1 MNKKSNEAICI
12 RNTGTWANLKPEHKF
27 DSGKFNKQ
35 TVLNELPMLSPKI
48 YNMIKKINEL
58 DEQDM
63 AADNKYY
70 KHIIYSDIAGVYG
83 AKMVASSLIANNFT
97 LVYSNKFALKPDIQ
111 DKNKTFGLLT
121 TSTVYQKPLTV
132 GLKKKMMTLMN
143 ERPNNIYGENMR
155 IVILDSGYKEGLDVF
170 DVKYMH
176 ILEPLETKA
185 EYTQVIGRG
194 TRYCGQSGLP
204 FTPHQGWPL
213 NIYRYNIKYD
223 DDNTVHDL
231 YIKHSNK
238 NISAFNF
245 IADIESII
253 IASAVDTPLTENL
266 HLLSEKNNRF
276 YDYMIAKNNIK
287 VEKPK
292 RKDLIEVVNNIRGK
306 IYTNDSFIDCKK
318 KCKGPLED
326 FPSANALLI
335 IAAVFT
341 IDNIGRRDDI
351 KVKNTKLYMGN
362 INNKVQNYVKDG
374 SLLTYLNEKYP
385 KPLLC
390 NVIDKN
396 QNFCDAINKLW
407 MNPINFLKLF
417 GDKII
422 DNLNHYKKVKAITDK
437 NYADALKFI
446 YEYKS
451 KLILKKPK
459 FEAVPPKTKLTNF
472 ELYKY
477 VEKHFAPYK
486 WEHINIVNKCVAE
499 VIVNDNDDS
508 EAAQAAKKAVAN
520 AANAAKDNK
529 GYNIVTFSHTQNFV
543 QKFLTPQSPYKGML
557 LFHSVGSGKTCTAI
571 STATNTFD
579 REGYKILW
587 VTRHTLKEDI
597 WKNMFD
603 NICNVIIQDRL
614 NNGEILPSTKAKR
627 MEFLGKNWLPPISYK
642 QFTNLIK
649 GKNKYYKQMVALNG
663 KEDPFRKTLIIID
676 EIHKI
681 YSSSLS
687 ALEKPNPE
695 VLQSMVQNSY
705 KVSGADSLKLL
716 LMTATPITDDHMSS
730 IKILNLLLEN
740 YERFPEEFDRF
751 KTMFCNENGL
761 FTEKGSQEFMNK
773 ITGLVSY
780 IDRAND
786 RSQFA
791 YPVIRDILLDVEKKK
806 YTDNGIEEINKKIQ
820 EYENR
825 LNNKEVKLNKDE
837 IKEIKKEINGM
848 KKEKKNAD
856 KLKDEPVD
864 VIDFINNCFLKKP
877 IRKLKNIDDSQIKK
891 VNKVKKVN
899 KADDVNNVVNV
910 NDINA
915 VNDVNNIVDVDVNN
929 VNNIVDVDV
938 NNVNVVD
945 DVNNVNDI
953 NDINV
958 VDDVNNVNNVNVV
971 DDVNNVQN
979 VYNDIKPKKV
989 KVKAAAKSPKNCP
1002 EGKVLNPKTG
1012 RCIVN
1017 KATVAAKSPKNCPEG
1032 KVLNPKTGRCVKD
1045 KDNGRDAKYSF

>member
-1 MNKKSNEAICI
+1 MNKKANEALCI
-12 RNTGTWANLKPEHKF
+12 RNTGTWANVKPEHKF
-27 DSGKFNKQ
+27 DSAKFKPDI
-35 TVLNELPMLSPKI
+35 VLKDLPDLSPKI
-48 YNMIKKINEL
+48 YNMIQRINEL
-58 DEQDM
+58 DAKDM
-63 AADNKYY
+63 ANENRYY
-70 KHIIYSDIAGVYG
+70 KHIIYSDVSGVYG
-83 AKMVASSLIANNFT
+83 AKMVASSLIANKFN
-97 LVYSNKFALKPDIQ
+97 LIYSNKFAIKPDLQ
-111 DKNKTFGLLT
+111 GKDKDRTFGLLT

-143 ERPNNIYGENMR
+143 ERPANINGKNMR
-155 IVILDSGYKEGLDVF
+155 IIVLDSGYKEGLDVF

-204 FTPHQGWPL
+204 FVPNVGWAL
-213 NIYRYNIKYD
+213 NIFRYNIKYD
-223 DDNTVHDL
+223 NDTTVHDL

-276 YDYMIAKNNIK
+276 YDYMMAKNNIK
-287 VEKPK
+287 IEKPK

-306 IYTNDSFIDCKK
+306 IYTNENSIDCKK

-341 IDNIGRRDDI
+341 IDKVGDGDDI
-351 KVKNTKLYMGN
+351 RMKKGTKKLYRGEES
-362 INNKVQNYVKDG
+362 NKVQNYIKD
-374 SLLTYLNEKYP
+374 SELLKYLNERFP

-390 NVIDKN
+390 NIIDKN
-396 QNFCDAINKLW
+396 QNFCNAINKLW
-407 MNPINFLKLF
+407 MNPIPFLKLY

-422 DNLNHYKKVKAITDK
+422 ENLNYYKKVNAITDK
-437 NYADALKFI
+437 NFADALKFI

-451 KLILKKPK
+451 QIIVKKPT
-459 FEAVPPKTKLTNF
+459 FEPVPPKIKMTNF

-477 VEKHFAPYK
+477 VEKHYAPYK
-486 WEHINIVNKCVAE
+486 WAYVDIVNKCVAE
-499 VIVNDNDDS
+499 VPVVADAVVADTDDS
-508 EAAQAAKKAVAN
+508 VPVPVAPV
-520 AANAAKDNK
+520 APVPAK

-543 QKFLTPQSPYKGML
+543 QKFLTPQSPYKGLL

-571 STATNTFD
+571 ATATNTFA
-579 REGYKILW
+579 REGYTILW

-614 NNGEILPSTKAKR
+614 NNGEILPATRAKR
-627 MEFLGKNWLPPISYK
+627 MEFLGKNWLQPISYK

-649 GKNKYYKQMVALNG
+649 GKNKYYKEMVDLNG

-695 VLQSMVQNSY
+695 VLQTMVQNSY
-705 KVSGADSLKLL
+705 KVSGNDSLKML

-730 IKILNLLLEN
+730 VKILNLLLEN
-740 YERFPEEFDRF
+740 FERFPEEFERF

-761 FTEKGSQEFMNK
+761 FTEKGSQEFMNR

-791 YPVIRDILLDVEKKK
+791 YPVIRDVLLEIEK
-806 YTDNGIEEINKKIQ
+806 TRVSNTGLNEIKSKIQ
-820 EYENR
+820 EYEDR
-825 LNNKEVKLNKDE
+825 LNNKEVKLTKDE
-837 IKEIKKEINGM
+837 TKELKKELATM
-848 KKEKKNAD
+848 KKEQKNAVKD
-856 KLKDEPVD
+856 KDTPNN
-864 VIDFINNCFLKKP
+864 VIDFINNCFIKKP
-877 IRKLKNIDDSQIKK
+877 LVARKNTKK
-891 VNKVKKVN
+891 
-899 KADDVNNVVNV
+899 AIAEDDVDDGNTVKVIKTKKATVAFLATVAKKTKAIAETEDVGVAKAIKVVE
-910 NDINA
+910 DIEDIE
-915 VNDVNNIVDVDVNN
+915 DVEDVEDVE
-929 VNNIVDVDV
+929 VGK
-938 NNVNVVD
+938 VD
-945 DVNNVNDI
+945 DAV
-953 NDINV
+953 
-958 VDDVNNVNNVNVV
+958 
-971 DDVNNVQN
+971 
-979 VYNDIKPKKV
+979 IKAVKTKKATVAKKTKAIADTDATGVSDGV
-989 KVKAAAKSPKNCP
+989 KVAVKVANTNVPVAKKAKAAKSPKKCK
-1002 EGKVLNPKTG
+1002 EGQVLNPATG
-1012 RCIVN
+1012 RCI
-1017 KATVAAKSPKNCPEG
+1017 KQKVAA
-1032 KVLNPKTGRCVKD
+1032 
-1045 KDNGRDAKYSF
+1045 RDDKYSF

>member
-1 MNKKSNEAICI
+1 MNKKANEALCI
-12 RNTGTWANLKPEHKF
+12 RNTGTWANVKPEHKF
-27 DSGKFNKQ
+27 DSAKFKPDI
-35 TVLNELPMLSPKI
+35 VLKDLPDLSPKI
-48 YNMIKKINEL
+48 YNMIQRINEL
-58 DEQDM
+58 DAKDM
-63 AADNKYY
+63 ANENRYY
-70 KHIIYSDIAGVYG
+70 KHIIYSDVSGVYG
-83 AKMVASSLIANNFT
+83 AKMVASSLIANKFN
-97 LVYSNKFALKPDIQ
+97 LVYSNKFAIKPDLQ
-111 DKNKTFGLLT
+111 DKDKDRTFGLLT

-143 ERPNNIYGENMR
+143 ERPANINGKNMR
-155 IVILDSGYKEGLDVF
+155 IIVLDSGYKEGLDVF

-204 FTPHQGWPL
+204 FVPNVGWAL
-213 NIYRYNIKYD
+213 NIFRYNIKYD
-223 DDNTVHDL
+223 NDTTVHDL

-276 YDYMIAKNNIK
+276 YDYMMAKNNIK
-287 VEKPK
+287 IEKPK

-306 IYTNDSFIDCKK
+306 IYTNENSIDCKK

-341 IDNIGRRDDI
+341 IDKVGDGDDI
-351 KVKNTKLYMGN
+351 RMKKGTKKLYRGEES
-362 INNKVQNYVKDG
+362 NKVQNYIKD
-374 SLLTYLNEKYP
+374 SELLKYLNERFP

-390 NVIDKN
+390 NIIDKN
-396 QNFCDAINKLW
+396 QNFCNAINKLW
-407 MNPINFLKLF
+407 MNPIPFLKLY

-422 DNLNHYKKVKAITDK
+422 ENLNYYKKVNAITDK
-437 NYADALKFI
+437 NFADALKFI

-451 KLILKKPK
+451 QIIVKKPT
-459 FEAVPPKTKLTNF
+459 FEPVPPKTKMTNF

-477 VEKHFAPYK
+477 VEKHYAPYK
-486 WEHINIVNKCVAE
+486 WAYVDIVNKCVAE
-499 VIVNDNDDS
+499 VPVVAD
-508 EAAQAAKKAVAN
+508 AVAN
-520 AANAAKDNK
+520 DSVPVPVAPVAPVPAK

-571 STATNTFD
+571 ATATNTFA
-579 REGYKILW
+579 REGYTILW

-614 NNGEILPSTKAKR
+614 NNGEILPATRAKR
-627 MEFLGKNWLPPISYK
+627 MEFLGKNWLQPISYK

-649 GKNKYYKQMVALNG
+649 GKNKYYKEMVDLNG

-695 VLQSMVQNSY
+695 VLQTMVQNSY
-705 KVSGADSLKLL
+705 KVSGNDSLKML

-730 IKILNLLLEN
+730 VKILNLLLEN
-740 YERFPEEFDRF
+740 FERFPEEFERF

-761 FTEKGSQEFMNK
+761 FTEKGSQEFMNR

-791 YPVIRDILLDVEKKK
+791 YPVIRDVLLEIEK
-806 YTDNGIEEINKKIQ
+806 TRVSNTGLNEIKSKIQ
-820 EYENR
+820 EYEDR
-825 LNNKEVKLNKDE
+825 LNNKEVKLTKDE
-837 IKEIKKEINGM
+837 TKELKKELANM
-848 KKEKKNAD
+848 KKEQKNAVKD
-856 KLKDEPVD
+856 KDTPNN
-864 VIDFINNCFLKKP
+864 VIDFINNCFIKKP
-877 IRKLKNIDDSQIKK
+877 LVARKNTKK
-891 VNKVKKVN
+891 
-899 KADDVNNVVNV
+899 AIAEDDVDGNTVKVVE
-910 NDINA
+910 
-915 VNDVNNIVDVDVNN
+915 DVEDVEDVDVGK
-929 VNNIVDVDV
+929 VDDAVIKAVKTKKATVAKKTKAIVDTDATGVSDG
-938 NNVNVVD
+938 
-945 DVNNVNDI
+945 
-953 NDINV
+953 
-958 VDDVNNVNNVNVV
+958 
-971 DDVNNVQN
+971 
-979 VYNDIKPKKV
+979 V
-989 KVKAAAKSPKNCP
+989 KVAVKVANTNVPVAKKAKAAKAAKSPKKCK
-1002 EGKVLNPKTG
+1002 EGQVLNPATG
-1012 RCIVN
+1012 RCI
-1017 KATVAAKSPKNCPEG
+1017 KQKVAA
-1032 KVLNPKTGRCVKD
+1032 
-1045 KDNGRDAKYSF
+1045 RDDKYSF

>member
-1 MNKKSNEAICI
+1 MSKKSNEALCI
-12 RNTGTWANLKPEHKF
+12 RNAGTWANVKPEHKF

-35 TVLNELPMLSPKI
+35 LVLNDLPMLSPKI

-70 KHIIYSDIAGVYG
+70 KHIIYSDIAGVSG

-155 IVILDSGYKEGLDVF
+155 IIILDSGYKEGLDVF

-204 FTPHQGWPL
+204 FTPNLGWAL
-213 NIYRYNIKYD
+213 NIYRYNLRYD
-223 DDNTVHDL
+223 NDNTVHDL

-245 IADIESII
+245 IADIEAII

-266 HLLSEKNNRF
+266 HLLSDKNNRF
-276 YDYMIAKNNIK
+276 YDNMMAKNNIK
-287 VEKPK
+287 VVVKPK
-292 RKDLIEVVNNIRGK
+292 RRDLIEVVNNIRGK
-306 IYTNDSFIDCKK
+306 IYTNDTVIDCKK
-318 KCKGPLED
+318 KCKGLLEE
-326 FPSANALLI
+326 FPAANALLI
-335 IAAVFT
+335 IAAVFV
-341 IDNIGRRDDI
+341 IDKVGEGDDI
-351 KVKNTKLYMGN
+351 KNTQKGKKLYKGN
-362 INNKVQNYVKDG
+362 LNNKVQNYVRDG
-374 SLLTYLNEKYP
+374 ELLKYLNERYP

-396 QNFCDAINKLW
+396 QNYCDAINKLW
-407 MNPINFLKLF
+407 MNPIPFLKLF

-422 DNLNHYKKVKAITDK
+422 ENLNYYKKVKAITDK

-446 YEYKS
+446 FEYKS
-451 KLILKKPK
+451 KLIPQKPK
-459 FEAVPPKTKLTNF
+459 FEAVPPKVKMNNF

-477 VEKHFAPYK
+477 VEKHYAPYK
-486 WEHINIVNKCVAE
+486 WEHINIVNKCVAAE
-499 VIVNDNDDS
+499 VIDTDP
-508 EAAQAAKKAVAN
+508 N
-520 AANAAKDNK
+520 AAGAVVVAAPKN
-529 GYNIVTFSHTQNFV
+529 NIVTFSHTQNFV
-543 QKFLTPQSPYKGML
+543 QKFLTPLSPYKGLL

-571 STATNTFD
+571 ATATNSFD

-649 GKNKYYKQMVALNG
+649 GKNKYYKQMVAING
-663 KEDPFRKTLIIID
+663 KDDPFRKTLIIID
-676 EIHKI
+676 EVHKI

-705 KVSGADSLKLL
+705 KVSGDNSLKLL
-716 LMTATPITDDHMSS
+716 LMTATPITDDHMSCV
-730 IKILNLLLEN
+730 KIINLLLEN

-761 FTEKGSQEFMNK
+761 FTDNGSQEFMNR

-791 YPVIRDILLDVEKKK
+791 YPVIRDILLDVEKKQIN
-806 YTDNGIEEINKKIQ
+806 TEGIEVINNKIK
-820 EYENR
+820 EYEDR

-856 KLKDEPVD
+856 KMKDEPSD
-864 VIDFINNCFLKKP
+864 VIDFINKCLK
-877 IRKLKNIDDSQIKK
+877 
-891 VNKVKKVN
+891 
-899 KADDVNNVVNV
+899 
-910 NDINA
+910 
-915 VNDVNNIVDVDVNN
+915 
-929 VNNIVDVDV
+929 
-938 NNVNVVD
+938 
-945 DVNNVNDI
+945 
-953 NDINV
+953 
-958 VDDVNNVNNVNVV
+958 
-971 DDVNNVQN
+971 
-979 VYNDIKPKKV
+979 IKPERKA
-989 KVKAAAKSPKNCP
+989 KAAADSDDEDAAKAAKPAKPAKPPKECPEGKVLNPSTGRCITDKSAKAAKPAKEPKAPKAAKAPKECP

-1012 RCIVN
+1012 RCI
-1017 KATVAAKSPKNCPEG
+1017 KQ
-1032 KVLNPKTGRCVKD
+1032 KD
-1045 KDNGRDAKYSF
+1045 RDAKFSF

>member
-1 MNKKSNEAICI
+1 MNKKANEALCI
-12 RNTGTWANLKPEHKF
+12 RNTGTWANVKPEHKF
-27 DSGKFNKQ
+27 DSAKFKKEV
-35 TVLNELPMLSPKI
+35 VLNDLPFLSPKI
-48 YNMIKKINEL
+48 YNMIQRINEL
-58 DEQDM
+58 DAKDM
-63 AADNKYY
+63 ANDNKYY
-70 KHIIYSDIAGVYG
+70 KHIIYSDVSGVYG

-97 LVYSNKFALKPDIQ
+97 LVYSNKFAIKADIQ

-132 GLKKKMMTLMN
+132 GLKKKMMTIMN
-143 ERPNNIYGENMR
+143 ERPSNINGENIR
-155 IVILDSGYKEGLDVF
+155 IIILDSGYKEGLDVF

-204 FTPHQGWPL
+204 FIPGVGWPL

-223 DDNTVHDL
+223 NDTTVHDL

-245 IADIESII
+245 IADIESIM

-276 YDYMIAKNNIK
+276 YDYLMAKNNIK
-287 VEKPK
+287 NVVKPK
-292 RKDLIEVVNNIRGK
+292 RKDLIEIVNNIRGK
-306 IYTNDSFIDCKK
+306 IYTNESIIDCKK

-341 IDNIGRRDDI
+341 IDKIGDRDDVRMN
-351 KVKNTKLYMGN
+351 KATKKLYRGDA
-362 INNKVQNYVKDG
+362 NNKVNNYIKDAD
-374 SLLTYLNEKYP
+374 LLKYLNERHP
-385 KPLLC
+385 KPQLC
-390 NVIDKN
+390 NIIDKN

-422 DNLNHYKKVKAITDK
+422 ENLNYYKKVNAITDK
-437 NYADALKFI
+437 NFADALKFI

-451 KLILKKPK
+451 QLIVKKPT
-459 FEAVPPKTKLTNF
+459 FEPVPPKNKMTNF

-477 VEKHFAPYK
+477 VEKHYAPYK
-486 WEHINIVNKCVAE
+486 WEYVDIVNKCVAE
-499 VIVNDNDDS
+499 VVVPAD
-508 EAAQAAKKAVAN
+508 AADADAPVAPV
-520 AANAAKDNK
+520 APVVAK

-543 QKFLTPQSPYKGML
+543 QKFFTPQSPYKGML

-571 STATNTFD
+571 ATATNTFD

-603 NICNVIIQDRL
+603 NICNIIIQERL
-614 NNGEILPSTKAKR
+614 NNGEILPTTRAKR
-627 MEFLGKNWLPPISYK
+627 MEFLGKNWLQPISYK

-649 GKNKYYKQMVALNG
+649 GKNKFYKEMVDLNG
-663 KEDPFRKTLIIID
+663 KEDPFRKTIIIID

-687 ALEKPNPE
+687 MLERPNPE
-695 VLQSMVQNSY
+695 VLQTMVQNSY
-705 KVSGADSLKLL
+705 KVSGKDSLKLL
-716 LMTATPITDDHMSS
+716 LMTATPITDDHMSCV
-730 IKILNLLLEN
+730 KILNLLLEN
-740 YERFPEEFDRF
+740 YERFPEEFERF

-761 FTEKGSQEFMNK
+761 FTEKGSQEFMNR

-791 YPVIRDILLDVEKKK
+791 YPVIKDVVLDIEKQRQSSS
-806 YTDNGIEEINKKIQ
+806 GINDIILKIQ
-820 EYENR
+820 EHEER
-825 LNNKEVKLNKDE
+825 LNNKEVKLTKDE
-837 IKEIKKEINGM
+837 TKELKKEIANM
-848 KKEKKNAD
+848 KKEQKNAVKD
-856 KLKDEPVD
+856 KDTPKD
-864 VIDFINNCFLKKP
+864 VIDFINSCFTKKKERP
-877 IRKLKNIDDSQIKK
+877 ARQPAAAKRKTTKK
-891 VNKVKKVN
+891 VV
-899 KADDVNNVVNV
+899 ADVAVDNVE
-910 NDINA
+910 D
-915 VNDVNNIVDVDVNN
+915 
-929 VNNIVDVDV
+929 
-938 NNVNVVD
+938 VVD
-945 DVNNVNDI
+945 DDAEAETDASAVANGTKVA
-953 NDINV
+953 INV
-958 VDDVNNVNNVNVV
+958 ADPKA
-971 DDVNNVQN
+971 
-979 VYNDIKPKKV
+979 KPKSVKPPKPIKEKKV
-989 KVKAAAKSPKNCP
+989 AEKKPCP
-1002 EGKVLNPKTG
+1002 EGKVRNPATG
-1012 RCIVN
+1012 RCIKM
-1017 KATVAAKSPKNCPEG
+1017 KA
-1032 KVLNPKTGRCVKD
+1032 
-1045 KDNGRDAKYSF
+1045 RDDMHSF

>member
-1 MNKKSNEAICI
+1 MNKKSNEALCI
-12 RNTGTWANLKPEHKF
+12 RNTGTWANVKPEHKF
-27 DSGKFNKQ
+27 DSGKFNKDV
-35 TVLNELPMLSPKI
+35 VLNDLPMLSPKI

-70 KHIIYSDIAGVYG
+70 KHIIYSDISGVHG

-97 LVYSNKFALKPDIQ
+97 LIYSNKFALKPDIK

-143 ERPNNIYGENMR
+143 ERPNNVYGENMR
-155 IVILDSGYKEGLDVF
+155 IIILDSGYKEGLDVF

-204 FTPHQGWPL
+204 FTPNVGWPL

-223 DDNTVHDL
+223 NDNTVHDL

-245 IADIESII
+245 IADIEAII
-253 IASAVDTPLTENL
+253 IASAADAPLTENL

-276 YDYMIAKNNIK
+276 YDYIIAKNNIK
-287 VEKPK
+287 IEKPK
-292 RKDLIEVVNNIRGK
+292 RRDLIEIVNNIRGK
-306 IYTNDSFIDCKK
+306 IYTNDSIIDCKK
-318 KCKGPLED
+318 RCKGPLED

-335 IAAVFT
+335 IAAVYT

-351 KVKNTKLYMGN
+351 KVKNTKIYMGN
-362 INNKVQNYVKDG
+362 NNNKVQNYIKDG
-374 SLLTYLNEKYP
+374 SLIKYLNEKHP

-390 NVIDKN
+390 NAIDKN
-396 QNFCDAINKLW
+396 QNFCDAINKVW

-422 DNLNHYKKVKAITDK
+422 DNLNYYKKVNSITDK

-459 FEAVPPKTKLTNF
+459 FESVPPKTKLTNF

-486 WEHINIVNKCVAE
+486 WDHIDIVNKCVAE
-499 VIVNDNDDS
+499 VIEDENSDDAVAAKAAKAAKAA
-508 EAAQAAKKAVAN
+508 EAA
-520 AANAAKDNK
+520 NK

-603 NICNVIIQDRL
+603 NICNVIIQERL

-705 KVSGADSLKLL
+705 KVSGSDSLKLL

-730 IKILNLLLEN
+730 IKILNLLLED
-740 YERFPEEFDRF
+740 YDRFPEEFERF
-751 KTMFCNENGL
+751 KTMLCNENGL
-761 FTEKGSQEFMNK
+761 FTEKGAQEFMNR

-791 YPVIRDILLDVEKKK
+791 YPVIRDVLLDVDRKRP
-806 YTDNGIEEINKKIQ
+806 DNNGLNEINKKIQ

-837 IKEIKKEINGM
+837 IKELKKDINNM
-848 KKEKKNAD
+848 KKDKKNAD
-856 KLKDEPVD
+856 KMNEEPKD
-864 VIDFINNCFLKKP
+864 VIDFINNCFTKKP
-877 IRKLKNIDDSQIKK
+877 LRQTRPAQKK
-891 VNKVKKVN
+891 VKDVAGPV
-899 KADDVNNVVNV
+899 DDAVVGPVDGVNVVDAV
-910 NDINA
+910 DVDVA
-915 VNDVNNIVDVDVNN
+915 TDAADVNDVNDVNDVD
-929 VNNIVDVDV
+929 I
-938 NNVNVVD
+938 
-945 DVNNVNDI
+945 
-953 NDINV
+953 
-958 VDDVNNVNNVNVV
+958 
-971 DDVNNVQN
+971 
-979 VYNDIKPKKV
+979 KKV
-989 KVKAAAKSPKNCP
+989 VATKSPKKC
-1002 EGKVLNPKTG
+1002 K
-1012 RCIVN
+1012 
-1017 KATVAAKSPKNCPEG
+1017 EG
-1032 KVLNPKTGRCVKD
+1032 KVLNPKTGRCVLNKASVVKSPKKCKD
-1045 KDNGRDAKYSF
+1045 GKVLNPKTGRCIIQKERDADYSF